1 MTALCSIIGVL
12 DDGASSLSQEALQ
25 LVRSAKHVIAGSRL
39 LATLVDDIGQAQS
52 YDLTGHLSQVPG
64 WISAA
69 INNNEAVAVL
79 ASGDPLCHGIAGFLA
94 KKFAPEQLRILPN
107 LTSIQL
113 AFAELKLPWQS
124 ATIASVHS
132 QDAGEWVRG
141 ASPQHGMYALLQ
153 QCRQHALLAV
163 LTSPENNPARIAR
176 MLQTEGL
183 ADDFDIAVA
192 QALRQPGQTVSGFL
206 SVANVAA
213 DKYIDPN
220 VVILKRKTALPA
232 PVLFG
237 VSDDSF
243 RQRKPEKG
251 LITKREVR
259 AVSLARMQLTRSSVV
274 WDIGAGSGSVGLEAA
289 RLCPDGHVYAIEKNI
304 DDIANVEH
312 NHAVWGVSNYSFVH
326 GKAPQHLDSWPDP
339 DAVFIGGSGGELA
352 ELIALCLNRLKPNGW
367 LVMNFVTLENMSTA
381 VETLKQLGANWDAC
395 QIQASRSS
403 PILDMHRLQA
413 ENPVWIVS
421 AIAPASPKAPNFG
434 ALPPASMQSSAMT
447 LKNHNEQ

>member
-1 MTALCSIIGVL
+1 MTAVCSIIGVL
-12 DDGASSLSQEALQ
+12 DDGATSLSQEALQ

-39 LATLVDDIGQAQS
+39 LATLADDIDQAQQ
-52 YDLTGHLSQVPG
+52 YDLTGHLPQVSG
-64 WISAA
+64 WINDA
-69 INNNEAVAVL
+69 INKGEPVVVL

-94 KKFAPEQLRILPN
+94 KKFSPEQLRILPN

-113 AFAELKLPWQS
+113 AFAELKLHWQS

-183 ADDFDIAVA
+183 ADDFDIVVA
-192 QALRQPGQTVSGFL
+192 QTLRQPEQTVTGFL
-206 SVANVAA
+206 PVASVAAGEH
-213 DKYIDPN
+213 IDPN
-220 VVILKRKTALPA
+220 VVILKRKTALPT

-243 RQRKPEKG
+243 QQRKPEKG

-289 RLCPDGHVYAIEKNI
+289 RLCPDGHVYAIEKNV

-312 NHAVWGVSNYSFVH
+312 NHAAWGISNYSFVL
-326 GKAPQHLDSWPDP
+326 GKAPQHLDTWPDP

-352 ELIALCLNRLKPNGW
+352 QLIGLCLNRLKPNGW
-367 LVMNFVTLENMSTA
+367 LVMNFVTLENLSTA
-381 VETLKQLGANWDAC
+381 VDTLKQLGADWDVC

-403 PILDMHRLQA
+403 PILNMHRLQA

-421 AIAPASPKAPNFG
+421 ATANACSQK
-434 ALPPASMQSSAMT
+434 
-447 LKNHNEQ
+447 